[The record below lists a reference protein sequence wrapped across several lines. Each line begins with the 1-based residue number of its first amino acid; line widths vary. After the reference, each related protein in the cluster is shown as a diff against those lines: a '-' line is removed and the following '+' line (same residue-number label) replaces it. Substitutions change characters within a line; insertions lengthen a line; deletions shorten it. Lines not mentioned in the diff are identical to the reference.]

1 MNLRPIATALACVML
16 IGGPVLAQQAAPAAT
31 AARPAGSRAGAPPGQ
46 QVRFQ
51 DAIQAFLD
59 QDRTSPPPQEGIL
72 FIGSSIWRQWA
83 NVKEHMA
90 PLPVFNRAFGGSRT
104 WEILH
109 YMDQIVLPYRPKII
123 VYYCGS
129 NDINA
134 GEPAPAIVARF
145 QEFVSRVHA
154 KLPETR
160 IFFASVHKAPQK
172 RDDWAVVEAVNASV
186 KTIAASAPLVD
197 YIEMNPLLFDASGEP
212 RMELYRPDGLHFH
225 PPAYDEFAKVI
236 RPIIAGAWKEQS
248 R

>member
-1 MNLRPIATALACVML
+1 MNLRRLTAALACL
-16 IGGPVLAQQAAPAAT
+16 TLAAGPVLAQPAAPAS
-31 AARPAGSRAGAPPGQ
+31 AAVRPPASQGGAPPGQ

-72 FIGSSIWRQWA
+72 FIGSSIWRQWT
-83 NVKEHMA
+83 NVTEHMA

-109 YMDQIVLPYRPKII
+109 YMDHIVLPYRPKMI

-134 GEPAPAIVARF
+134 GEKAPAIVARF

-172 RDDWAVVEAVNASV
+172 RDDWDVVEEVNARV
-186 KTIAASAPLVD
+186 KQIAAAAPLVD

-225 PPAYDEFAKVI
+225 PPAYDEFAKLI
-236 RPIIAGAWKEQS
+236 QPIIRDAWAAMQ
-248 R
+248 